1 MRVLADPQLLERIS
15 LLSDRPDLQV
25 EKCDLNASF
34 CIPHPWYKP
43 PSHLFFSSLL
53 FQPFAAAALNR
64 RTPAQS
70 GARHCS
76 AGLFSNINSS
86 ILEGP
91 QSHWQVMQR
100 PLYEMLRTIFN
111 Q

>member
-25 EKCDLNASF
+25 KISDLSASY
-34 CIPHPWYKP
+34 IPPCRKLIFLPFLRFY
-43 PSHLFFSSLL
+43 

-64 RTPAQS
+64 RTPVQG
-70 GARHCS
+70 GARSS

-91 QSHWQVMQR
+91 QSHWQVLQR

>member
-15 LLSDRPDLQV
+15 SLSDRPDLQV
-25 EKCDLNASF
+25 KMTLKSILVSPGCNILS
-34 CIPHPWYKP
+34 
-43 PSHLFFSSLL
+43 LLSSLL

-70 GARHCS
+70 GAQSS
-76 AGLFSNINSS
+76 AGLFGNTNNSL
-86 ILEGP
+86 LEGP
-91 QSHWQVMQR
+91 QSHWQVLQR
-100 PLYEMLRTIFN
+100 PLYEMLRTIFT